1 MHVDL
6 KKRNLS
12 PKIIKLYTSCS
23 TLQSLL
29 FYFKE
34 FNYSAVHKCRFELTR
49 TYCWFDDYRP
59 VIVIIDLRC
68 TIPIKSQSLRT
79 EVPWP
84 NLKKSDHYLV
94 QTLKL
99 ICTCYFNLNTFVFLL
114 GFYNQDTKIG
124 TGIYEY
130 DL

>member
-1 MHVDL
+1 MYYSDKV
-6 KKRNLS
+6 
-12 PKIIKLYTSCS
+12 PKSKNRS
-23 TLQSLL
+23 TVTQ
-29 FYFKE
+29 F
-34 FNYSAVHKCRFELTR
+34 
-49 TYCWFDDYRP
+49 
-59 VIVIIDLRC
+59 
-68 TIPIKSQSLRT
+68 
-79 EVPWP
+79 
-84 NLKKSDHYLV
+84 KKSDHYLV